1 MAISDRE
8 RLFDALAADIL
19 LTNGRGRAIVA
30 VDGVDGAGKSFFAD
44 GLAAAITRA
53 GHPVF
58 RSSIDGFYRSR
69 AERHARGVDSPEGF
83 YRDSFDYGTF
93 RRVLVEPF
101 RAGGSGS
108 FVLAAFDHVSDSPVP
123 SKWITGKQDA
133 ILVVD
138 GIFLNRPELH
148 GFWNYSIWLE
158 VPAGVAEARL
168 LKRDG
173 ESGVAERYTKG
184 QELYRN
190 EASPREAATV
200 VIDNSDFDL
209 PQREFSGTL

>member
-1 MAISDRE
+1 MALSQKE
-8 RLFDALAADIL
+8 RFLDDLAAEIL
-19 LTNGRGRAIVA
+19 RTSGTGRAIIA
-30 VDGVDGAGKSFFAD
+30 IDGVDGAGKSHFAD

-58 RSSIDGFYRSR
+58 RSSIDGFHRSR

-108 FVLAAFDHVSDSPVP
+108 FVLAAFDQVSDRPVP

-138 GIFLNRPELH
+138 GIFLNRPELR
-148 GFWNYSIWLE
+148 GLWNYSIWLE
-158 VPAGVAEARL
+158 VPADVAEARL
-168 LKRDG
+168 LERDG
-173 ESGVAERYTKG
+173 ETGVAGRYTKG
-184 QELYRN
+184 QELYLE
-190 EASPREAATV
+190 EALPREAATV
-200 VIDNSDFDL
+200 IIDNTDFDL
-209 PQREFSGTL
+209 PQGQFSGTL